1 MEVDA
6 QLDRSSADIACP
18 RRFVLRRTVDVT
30 GVSGTGDVAEGVE
43 WSDGTVVLRWRG
55 KWATTVVWDYG
66 LDALLAVH
74 GHNGST
80 VVRWLDPDRP
90 A

>member
-1 MEVDA
+1 MLQKA
-6 QLDRSSADIACP
+6 L
-18 RRFVLRRTVDVT
+18 
-30 GVSGTGDVAEGVE
+30 SG
-43 WSDGTVVLRWRG
+43 SDGTVALRWRG

-80 VVRWLDPDRP
+80 DVQWLDADRP

>member
-1 MEVDA
+1 MA
-6 QLDRSSADIACP
+6 GP

-43 WSDGTVVLRWRG
+43 WSDGTVALRWRG

-80 VVRWLDPDRP
+80 VVAWLDSDCP

>member
-6 QLDRSSADIACP
+6 QLDRSTENVASP
-18 RRFVLRRTVDVT
+18 RRFVLCRTVDRT
-30 GVSGTGDVAEGVE
+30 GVSGTGDVAEGIE
-43 WSDGTVVLRWRG
+43 WSDGTVALRWRG
-55 KWATTVVWDYG
+55 KWAATVVWDYG

-80 VVRWLDPDRP
+80 VVRWLDADHP